1 MRACVRSLV
10 VLLVA
15 SSALSSSGRI
25 EAQRR
30 ATASPPPAEAAPDP
44 SVEARER
51 FMAGAELFDEER
63 FDAAAVEFERSF
75 ALRPVPV
82 VLFNLAQCYRRLL
95 RHDDAIEAFRRY
107 LALGG
112 ASIAADRR
120 RGVEQEIA
128 AIEAQTGAV
137 ALDVSPAGAR
147 VSIDGRPAGAAPL
160 PELRLAEGHRAL
172 RIEAEGYVTIEDE
185 LVVVGRE
192 GRRVEVRLAALDTAA
207 TLRLD
212 VTPPAA
218 RMMIDG
224 LDVGSGTTERRVPS
238 GGHVI
243 EARLEGHRP
252 YLASVELAE
261 RQELA
266 LHLQLEVERAREVT
280 EEWWFWTTIGVVV
293 AGGVVAGVVLATNPI
308 EAAPIPGRSLTG
320 HIEI

>member
-44 SVEARER
+44 RVEARER

-120 RGVEQEIA
+120 RAVEEEIA
-128 AIEAQTGAV
+128 AIDAQTGAV
-137 ALDVSPAGAR
+137 ALDVSPSGAR
-147 VSIDGRPAGAAPL
+147 VSIDGRPAGTAPL
-160 PELRLAEGHRAL
+160 SELRLAEGHRAL

-192 GRRVEVRLAALDTAA
+192 HRRVEVRLAALDTAA

-218 RMMIDG
+218 RMLIDG

-238 GGHVI
+238 GGHVV
-243 EARLEGHRP
+243 EARLDGHRP

-293 AGGVVAGVVLATNPI
+293 AGGVVAGVVIATNPI